1 VVSVLEK
8 GRKNQRKAPW
18 RPPGDQRRGRT
29 QPWGVGRP
37 QRPRKEGRKDKIKR
51 RTLGGLGRDRT
62 RTPGELAM
70 GPMGAA
76 MPKGAQGKRK
86 KAKEV
91 TGKKKERKQ
100 DRNK

>member
-1 VVSVLEK
+1 
-8 GRKNQRKAPW
+8 
-18 RPPGDQRRGRT
+18 
-29 QPWGVGRP
+29 
-37 QRPRKEGRKDKIKR
+37 
-51 RTLGGLGRDRT
+51 
-62 RTPGELAM
+62 M

-100 DRNK
+100 DRKKEIFFISCICVC